1 MSGAW
6 CSSSNPKKPTSCGSR
21 SRRTRTTS
29 RSDCETRPRGA
40 VWRAGLGSPS
50 TPNPAP
56 RPFPLNTRSPGR
68 PETFP
73 DRAASAGAARSG
85 NVSGRPGDRVFS
97 GNGRG
102 AGFGVEGD
110 PRPARQTAPRGRVSQ
125 SDLDVVLVLL
135 LLDPHDVG
143 FFGFELEHHAPDIL
157 LHFLEGPEL
166 RRLAV
171 VHADDVHADRRGDRF
186 GDRSGRSLLDRL
198 LDLGQDVPL
207 ADVPQIAATAPFGAI
222 GVLGRQLLES
232 LAFFELRIHLL
243 CLLAHRQELAAGTQ
257 GDQDLADANFR
268 REHEAV
274 PVLLIEAEDLRVG
287 Y

>member
-1 MSGAW
+1 MA
-6 CSSSNPKKPTSCGSR
+6 
-21 SRRTRTTS
+21 
-29 RSDCETRPRGA
+29 RGA
-40 VWRAGLGSPS
+40 RRGAGGSGDE
-50 TPNPAP
+50 NRQAAA
-56 RPFPLNTRSPGR
+56 RP
-68 PETFP
+68 
-73 DRAASAGAARSG
+73 ASAGAARSG

-110 PRPARQTAPRGRVSQ
+110 PGPARQTAPRGRVSQ
-125 SDLDVVLVLL
+125 PDLDVVLVLL

-171 VHADDVHADRRGDRF
+171 VYADDVHTDRRGDRF
-186 GDRSGRSLLDRL
+186 GDGSGRRLLNRL

-207 ADVPQIAATAPFGAI
+207 ADVPQVAATAPFGAV
-222 GVLGRQLLES
+222 GVLGCQLLEP
-232 LAFFELRIHLL
+232 LAFFELRVHLL
-243 CLLAHRQELAAGTQ
+243 RLLAHRQELAAGTQ
-257 GDQDLADANFR
+257 GDQDLAYANFR

-287 Y
+287 H